1 MSTPPCS
8 SRASIAWPSVAP
20 GERVGELGAQRVDDR
35 RAQQEVAQLRWL
47 AGQHLADQVV
57 ADRGVGAGEVLDEGA
72 RVGMVLQRHGRE
84 AQRGRPALGA
94 PPERREVLGRQ
105 RDAERA
111 EQRAGLVQREVQIGR
126 ADLGQAAVEAQ
137 TAEPDR
143 RVRPRDDDEPQGRRR
158 EAREPFEIL
167 VDGVD
172 DLVEVVEHEH
182 DRAARRLRA
191 RRRARAAPGPS
202 LIGSRGL
209 TASAA
214 TASSPVAWASAAR
227 TPRQK
232 RRRSASSVSS
242 DSQATG
248 PGGRSSAIHE
258 LSSALLPAPA
268 GAATSVSGP
277 CTPASSRSSSRGRS
291 DGGPAAA
298 RGTENFVA
306 NSASD
311 TAGPGMARASW
322 RVGADRDNP
331 FTGPHRRGG
340 FVCAG
345 RCRATPCCAPDRP
358 V

>member
-1 MSTPPCS
+1 MPRAALVERRREHAAVLQ
-8 SRASIAWPSVAP
+8 SRQHRVAVRRP

-57 ADRGVGAGEVLDEGA
+57 ADRRVGAGEVLDEGA

-94 PPERREVLGRQ
+94 PPERREILGRQ
-105 RDAERA
+105 RDAERT
-111 EQRAGLVQREVQIGR
+111 EQRAGLVEREVQIGR

-137 TAEPDR
+137 TAESDR
-143 RVRPRDDDEPQGRRR
+143 RVRPRDDHDPQGRRR

-182 DRAARRLRA
+182 DRTARRPASASASAGSTR
-191 RRRARAAPGPS
+191 PMF
-202 LIGSRGL
+202 IGSRGL
-209 TASAA
+209 TASADDRVVTRRPGERA
-214 TASSPVAWASAAR
+214 PGPRAR
-227 TPRQK
+227 SGGDR
-232 RRRSASSVSS
+232 ASSVSS

-248 PGGRSSAIHE
+248 PGARSAAIHE

-291 DGGPAAA
+291 TAALGR

-306 NSASD
+306 KQ
-311 TAGPGMARASW
+311 
-322 RVGADRDNP
+322 RVGYGRTRHGARIIA
-331 FTGPHRRGG
+331 
-340 FVCAG
+340 CAAPT
-345 RCRATPCCAPDRP
+345 ATTLSP